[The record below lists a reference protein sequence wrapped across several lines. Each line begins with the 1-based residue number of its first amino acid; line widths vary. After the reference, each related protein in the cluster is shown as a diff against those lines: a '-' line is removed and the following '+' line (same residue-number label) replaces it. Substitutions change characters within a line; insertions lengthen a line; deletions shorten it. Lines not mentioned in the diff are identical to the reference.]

1 MKKLFWCLV
10 ILLGSIT
17 LNAQISQR
25 AIDAPNLDF
34 SMGDFTNWKRYF
46 GKFKCDNPTAAD
58 QDKTYSYHSWT
69 EVTASAERI
78 KLLGD
83 VSTLDPIMQCDGL
96 QTNPDPGKNVARI
109 GQPQKT
115 EGMSGTGCSMSEL
128 DAAAEKLE
136 YTYTIT
142 EATSVLKY
150 RFAAVLHLPDHGG
163 QHIGDERPFFA
174 INIKVVK
181 PDGTEATVACSS
193 YSTVV
198 NEFSALLK
206 RGTAPTGGCTA
217 SNGNPTEYMYQPWTS
232 AMVDLREYI
241 GSNVTISVITH
252 DCLVRCS
259 GVQPA
264 AGGHEAY
271 GYFRAEAMDLKLS
284 TRVCNEE
291 SASIAAPENYFGYNW
306 SRSDHF
312 PISADASTPNL
323 VSIPFADMVPNV
335 TYSCTL
341 SDELGCAA
349 IKLDTKL
356 DPVVL
361 KPSFEYTAKCGGE
374 IEFTS
379 TSTVSGDDMVNWLW
393 DAGEGETS
401 GEISNHKYSKP
412 GDYEVKLTATTK
424 NGCKQSYTKNITVPY
439 FPDLKVNAEPNI
451 CNGKE
456 LNVSAENVE
465 HGSEIEWSSTEAG
478 QTFPEETSFLT
489 HPTKS
494 QIYSVTVTDIRGC
507 EYTASKEVIVFD
519 KTHVYISGTDI
530 ACPSDEINLTL
541 VGNNLNNISWNVPNA
556 ADQASIKAFPTGPT
570 IYTARA
576 TDINGCEV
584 SASHTVN
591 VHPRPTLTYE
601 SPIVCKG
608 EDATINVSGAQS
620 YQWHDPAYSA
630 NTGGELVINNI
641 QDNYTVLVTGYNEY
655 GCTNSSVVNVIVK
668 EKPVVTIEGETERC
682 FNTEPFK
689 LIAHGADTY
698 IWNDT
703 EETAIFTAASD
714 RDHTVSVVGKI
725 GTCKSEPLNVNLV
738 TLPIPQ
744 IKALQED
751 IAICEGEDVTLQV
764 NGADTYQWFN
774 TTETSNTLVVAPL
787 ENKTYT
793 VTGISQNGC
802 ISNELDISVTVN
814 HPDIV
819 TLHLEK
825 AIACPGKPDSA
836 VIVANGAL
844 SYKWSSIP
852 ERDDITYN
860 KSDVLSVTYDTPT
873 LIKVKGTNEFACSAT
888 AEISLTVLPEP
899 IFSFKVEPACVEES
913 KPDVRVLGISPA
925 KGISE
930 WYWNMGDG
938 SDIIENHDTIYTYD
952 VNMRT
957 EPFLV
962 EVTAIDENGCIFT
975 GETQIEIWKEPWTP
989 DAFSPN
995 GDGLNDRFY
1004 LFRTEHIKE
1013 CYFYIY
1019 NRLGEVVF
1027 EGFSIEDTWDGT
1039 YKGKPCPWGTYGWV
1053 LHYTSDIN
1061 GEKREEILKG
1071 QVTLVK

>member
-1 MKKLFWCLV
+1 MKKIFWCLI
-10 ILLGSIT
+10 ILIGTISSY
-17 LNAQISQR
+17 AQVAQR

-34 SMGDFTNWKRYF
+34 SMGDFTNWKRYY
-46 GKFKCDNPTAAD
+46 GKFRCDNPNASD

-83 VSTLDPIMQCDGL
+83 VSTLDPIMQCDDL

-115 EGMSGTGCSMSEL
+115 EGMSGAGCSMSEL

-217 SNGNPTEYMYQPWTS
+217 SKGNPTEYMYQPWTS

-323 VSIPFADMVPNV
+323 VTIPFADMVPNV

-424 NGCKQSYTKNITVPY
+424 NGCKQSFTKTITVPY
-439 FPDLKVNAEPNI
+439 FPDLKIDAEPIVCSGKDLDISVQNAEYDSN
-451 CNGKE
+451 
-456 LNVSAENVE
+456 
-465 HGSEIEWSSTEAG
+465 IEWFSTASG
-478 QTFPEETSFLT
+478 QTFPNETSFIT
-489 HPTKS
+489 NPTKS
-494 QIYSVTVTDIRGC
+494 QKYTVKVTDNRNC

-519 KTHVYISGTDI
+519 KTHVHIKGATV
-530 ACPSDEINLTL
+530 ACPSAEVELEL
-541 VGNNLNNISWNVPNA
+541 VGNDLTNINWNVHNTT
-556 ADQASIKAFPTGPT
+556 DSHTIKVFPTENST
-570 IYTARA
+570 YIATA
-576 TDINGCEV
+576 TDKNGCEV
-584 SASHTVN
+584 EASHSIN
-591 VHPRPTLTYE
+591 VHSRPAMN
-601 SPIVCKG
+601 V
-608 EDATINVSGAQS
+608 DAPVACIGSDAVVKISGAQS
-620 YQWHDPAYSA
+620 YLWHDPNYSTY
-630 NTGGELVINNI
+630 TGGEIVIKDI
-641 QDNYTVLVTGYNEY
+641 QETTSMLVTGYNEH
-655 GCTNSSVVNVIVK
+655 GCTNSK
-668 EKPVVTIEGETERC
+668 VVTVQVQENPIVSIEGDLVRC
-682 FNTEPFK
+682 FNTEDFE
-689 LIAHGADTY
+689 ITAHGADTY
-698 IWNDT
+698 IWNGIT
-703 EETAIFTAASD
+703 EGNPFTAPSD
-714 RDHTVSVVGKI
+714 REHHVTVVGKI
-725 GTCKSEPLNVNLV
+725 GNCASEPYKFDLT
-738 TLPIPQ
+738 TLPTPSITAEQ
-744 IKALQED
+744 TD
-751 IAICEGEDVTLQV
+751 FTICEGEDVHIKV
-764 NGADTYQWFN
+764 NGANEYIWSESIDNLSEIT
-774 TTETSNTLVVAPL
+774 VAPT
-787 ENKTYT
+787 ESKTYT
-793 VTGISQNGC
+793 VKGVSHEGC
-802 ISNELDISVTVN
+802 FSNELEINVTVN
-814 HPDIV
+814 HPDQV
-819 TLHLEK
+819 SLHVEK
-825 AIACPGKPDSA
+825 YIACPGKPDSA
-836 VIVANGAL
+836 VIAANGAL
-844 SYKWSSIP
+844 TYQWISIP
-852 ERDDITYN
+852 EIEGVSNN
-860 KSDVLSVTYDTPT
+860 KSDVLHISYDNTT
-873 LIKVKGTNEFACSAT
+873 LIKVKGINDNACSSES
-888 AEISLTVLPEP
+888 EIMLNTLPEP
-899 IFSFKVEPACVEES
+899 VLSFKVEPNIVEDS
-913 KPDVRVLGISPA
+913 KPDVRILGLSPA
-925 KGISE
+925 QGISE
-930 WYWNMGDG
+930 WYWSMGDG
-938 SDIIENHDTIYTYD
+938 SDVIKAHDSIYTYD
-952 VNMRT
+952 INMRT

-962 EVTAIDENGCIFT
+962 EVTAIDENGCVFN
-975 GETQIEIWKEPWTP
+975 GETEVKIWKEAWAP

-995 GDGLNDRFY
+995 GNGLNDAFGFY
-1004 LFRTEHIKE
+1004 RVNYIQD

-1019 NRLGEVVF
+1019 NRLGEIVY
-1027 EGFSIEDTWDGT
+1027 EGFSKDDKWDGT
-1039 YKGKPCPWGTYGWV
+1039 YKGKDCPWGTYGWV
-1053 LHYTSDIN
+1053 LKYTSDID
-1061 GEKREEILKG
+1061 GVIREGILKG
-1071 QVTLVK
+1071 QVTLVR